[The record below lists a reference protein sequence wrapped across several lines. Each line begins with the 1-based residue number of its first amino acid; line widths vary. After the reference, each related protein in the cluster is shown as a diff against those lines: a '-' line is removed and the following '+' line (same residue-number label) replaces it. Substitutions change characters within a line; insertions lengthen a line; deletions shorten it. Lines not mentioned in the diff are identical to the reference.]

1 MSTNDELAASVEQE
15 LVVMRAELRRAMAS
29 AERAER
35 VALEVAAAVD
45 TLTDIL
51 RARGQLGPGH
61 LRLLARARQHLQLA
75 TAPRVHLDANPDKYL
90 VESTPIDCASRIH
103 LCHGRCC
110 AYSIA
115 LSEQDLREGELEWR
129 IDEPYYLPH
138 GPDGYCAYQD
148 RSDGGCRAYQ
158 HRPAQCRQYD
168 CREDASIWID
178 FEAGVP
184 APLRPGLV
192 PIRLPARRP
201 T

>member
-1 MSTNDELAASVEQE
+1 MTSDELAAALAEE
-15 LVVMRAELRRAMAS
+15 LAELRGELRRAMAS

-35 VALEVAAAVD
+35 VAVEVAASVD
-45 TLTDIL
+45 TLTEIL

-61 LRLLARARQHLQLA
+61 LRLLERIRKHVQV
-75 TAPRVHLDANPDKYL
+75 TVAPPLRLESIPDKYAI
-90 VESTPIDCASRIH
+90 ESTPIDCASRIH

-129 IDEPYYLPH
+129 IEQPYYLPH
-138 GPDGYCAYQD
+138 GPEGYCVYQD

-158 HRPAQCRQYD
+158 HRPGQCRQYD
-168 CREDASIWID
+168 CREDANIWVD
-178 FEAGVP
+178 FDAGVA

-192 PIRLPARRP
+192 PIRPRP
-201 T
+201 TQRD